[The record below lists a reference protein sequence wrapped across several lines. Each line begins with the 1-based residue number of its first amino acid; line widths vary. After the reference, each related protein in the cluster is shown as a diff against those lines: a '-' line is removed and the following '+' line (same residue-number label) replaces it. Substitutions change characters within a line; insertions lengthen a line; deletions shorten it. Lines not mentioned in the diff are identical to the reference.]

1 MDRRSVTQ
9 QVMKYAPLVAK
20 QLPKLW
26 PLLLESRNRDKVTG
40 LFRDLADR
48 SPAKRLQARL
58 ELTAALAERIGE
70 EAASP
75 QEKEQ
80 AVVWRD
86 RARNL
91 QRRVDMPVGG
101 VRAKAAHRRAVRA
114 QLDALHAE
122 MDAHLGGPGS
132 SRPLPPS
139 PPEA

>member
-1 MDRRSVTQ
+1 MDRRSLTQ
-9 QVMKYAPLVAK
+9 QVVRYAPVVAK
-20 QLPKLW
+20 QLPRLW
-26 PLLLESRNRDKVTG
+26 PLLLESRNREKVTG
-40 LFRDLADR
+40 LLRELADR

-70 EAASP
+70 EAESP
-75 QEKEQ
+75 REKEQ
-80 AVVWRD
+80 AADWRD

-122 MDAHLGGPGS
+122 MDAHLGGPTA

-139 PPEA
+139 